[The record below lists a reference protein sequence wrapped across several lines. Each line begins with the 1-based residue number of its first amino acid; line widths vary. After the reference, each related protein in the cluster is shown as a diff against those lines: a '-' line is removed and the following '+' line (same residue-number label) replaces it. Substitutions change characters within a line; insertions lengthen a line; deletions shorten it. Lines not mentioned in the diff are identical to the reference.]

1 MNVYLW
7 RFPQETRGYYFYIFF
22 LDKSCLLLELEYSF
36 SRSIALQEPVGVMQ
50 NLNQVK
56 YHKIHISL
64 RMEHEL
70 IQQRVVG
77 KSLVRV
83 AQDLD
88 EKHDFFMTQQGDMM
102 LMEDE
107 HLTYQKVANGLILRS
122 GQIPWDLI
130 KNPCTQTIYG
140 YWLYHPNEYDS

>member
-1 MNVYLW
+1 
-7 RFPQETRGYYFYIFF
+7 
-22 LDKSCLLLELEYSF
+22 
-36 SRSIALQEPVGVMQ
+36 
-50 NLNQVK
+50 
-56 YHKIHISL
+56 
-64 RMEHEL
+64 MEHEL

-107 HLTYQKVANGLILRS
+107 HLTY
-122 GQIPWDLI
+122 
-130 KNPCTQTIYG
+130 
-140 YWLYHPNEYDS
+140 